1 MNRSGCRLRRAWI
14 QCCDQ
19 LGGYEVDELM
29 FAATTADAAFLTQAS
44 QEGYQRVR
52 EAIGR
57 LVRRSGR
64 EDEAAAQL
72 ERLDRERTAVSQA
85 HAGDRESV
93 VRAAAVAWAPL
104 FLRLAESEPVA
115 YAELLALARQ
125 DHPASVV
132 NQHNHGTGTFINGNV
147 EGGLTINHGA
157 GHGRHN

>member
-1 MNRSGCRLRRAWI
+1 M
-14 QCCDQ
+14 D
-19 LGGYEVDELM
+19 EVT
-29 FAATTADAAFLTQAS
+29 FAATTMAAAFLTQVT

-57 LVRRSGR
+57 LIRRSGQ

-72 ERLDRERTAVSQA
+72 ERLDRDRTAVAQA
-85 HAGDRESV
+85 PAGDREAL
-93 VRAAAVAWAPL
+93 VRAAAVAWAPVL
-104 FLRLAESEPVA
+104 VRLAESEPVA

-125 DHPASVV
+125 DRPTSVV
-132 NQHNHGTGTFINGNV
+132 NQHNHGTGTFINGSI